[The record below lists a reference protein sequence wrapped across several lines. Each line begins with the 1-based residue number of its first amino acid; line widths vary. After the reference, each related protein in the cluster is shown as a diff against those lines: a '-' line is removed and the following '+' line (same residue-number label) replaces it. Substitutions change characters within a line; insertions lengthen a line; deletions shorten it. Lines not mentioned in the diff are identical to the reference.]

1 MIIVLFFV
9 ALIGFAVYRKVSEDE
24 GFLPALAGVIGL
36 GICLLAIFING
47 YIGGESNVVAYYQDK
62 AQIEAAISNP
72 HITATERNAAIE
84 LAVEDN
90 TIITTAKRWYKDP
103 FIGWFRQA
111 AIVDLPLFD
120 ISKIPSADSA
130 ITITK

>member
-9 ALIGFAVYRKVSEDE
+9 ALIGFAVYRKLSEDE
-24 GFLPALAGVIGL
+24 GFIPGAIGAVGL
-36 GICLLAIFING
+36 GICLFLIFYNA
-47 YIGGESNVVAYYQDK
+47 YIGGNSNVVTYYQDK

-72 HITATERNAAIE
+72 HITAIERNAAIE
-84 LAVEDN
+84 LAVKDN

-103 FIGWFRQA
+103 FIGWFGQA

-120 ISKIPSADSA
+120 ISKIPSADSV